1 MPDLIAIGQGL
12 NAAKALM
19 DIAKTIV
26 GLRDSGKLLEAT
38 VEFNQRLLSV
48 QKALLDAQAE
58 QAALVQT
65 IGDLEKEIAPLKHG
79 IQRRINMN

>member
-26 GLRDSGKLLEAT
+26 GLRDSGKRLEAT
-38 VEFNQRLLSV
+38 VEFNQQLFSV
-48 QKALLDAQAE
+48 QKSLAGCAGGASDAGSND
-58 QAALVQT
+58 T
-65 IGDLEKEIAPLKHG
+65 RP
-79 IQRRINMN
+79 